1 LNIKIPFS
9 DFGGTGPALHF
20 AHANGFPPG
29 CYQTLLKGLS
39 TDFHVLAMRQRPLW
53 EGSNPKKFKTWE
65 ILGDDLIRFLEEN
78 NLQNII
84 GVGHSM
90 GGIATV
96 IAAAKRPELFS
107 QVILIDPVLFLNNIY
122 LLNKFTPIWLRKKII
137 PVAKIALKRKDSWP
151 TKQMAFDSLRSKKI
165 FELIPDKIFSEFIDG
180 SIKENSG
187 GTASLIYSKEWEAQV
202 YCTPANAWPYLAKL
216 NQPTLAIKA
225 SGSNLLDP
233 PVWEKWQRVQPDAR
247 FDTVEK
253 SSHLLPL
260 ERPEIIVDLVRSFL
274 GKK

>member
-1 LNIKIPFS
+1 MNTKIPHH
-9 DFGGTGPALHF
+9 DFGGGGPILHF

-39 TDFHVLAMRQRPLW
+39 SDFHVIAMQQRPLW
-53 EGSNPKKFKTWE
+53 EGSNPDNFNSWE
-65 ILGDDLIRFLEEN
+65 ILGNDLIRFLEEN
-78 NLQNII
+78 NLKNIV

-107 QVILIDPVLFLNNIY
+107 HVILIDPVLFINKVY
-122 LLNKFTPIWLRKKII
+122 LLNKFTPIWLRKKMI
-137 PVAKIALKRKDSWP
+137 PIAKIALKRKDNWP
-151 TKQMAFDSLRSKKI
+151 TKQIAFDSLRSKKI
-165 FELIPDKIFSEFIDG
+165 FKLIPDKLFSEFIDG
-180 SIKENSG
+180 SIIENDG

-202 YCTPANAWPYLAKL
+202 YCTPTNAWSYLAKL
-216 NQPTLAIKA
+216 KQPTLAIRA
-225 SGSNLLDP
+225 SGSNLLYP
-233 PVWEKWQRVQPDAR
+233 PVWGKWQRIQPETH
-247 FDTVEK
+247 FETVEN

-274 GKK
+274 GEK